1 MRVTKH
7 DRLRYEIGSKVGG
20 GDGVTR
26 ATGPS
31 SDTSM
36 EGMHGYG
43 PELLCCRA
51 SCSSLPP
58 AGTETGTGS
67 AAGGIAAAARLVLAN
82 SRLHL
87 LAAVATVIVAVLF
100 LVKRYGS
107 RHPAR
112 CSWHEH

>member
-1 MRVTKH
+1 M
-7 DRLRYEIGSKVGG
+7 GG

-26 ATGPS
+26 AAGPS
-31 SDTSM
+31 SNTSM

-58 AGTETGTGS
+58 AGTATGTGS
-67 AAGGIAAAARLVLAN
+67 AVDGIAAAAARLVLAN
-82 SRLHL
+82 SRPHL

-100 LVKRYGS
+100 LVERY
-107 RHPAR
+107 
-112 CSWHEH
+112 